1 MISIL
6 LAWANQKF
14 AVTPLEL
21 YIGPMLVCLYLS
33 KSKPNCSHF
42 AILNFNEVFSSFQ
55 AAVYE
60 EKSPNFVIYA
70 DLSMIYGDLS
80 KIYDDLCM

>member
-1 MISIL
+1 
-6 LAWANQKF
+6 
-14 AVTPLEL
+14 
-21 YIGPMLVCLYLS
+21 MLIRIEIQTKLPPFC
-33 KSKPNCSHF
+33 H
-42 AILNFNEVFSSFQ
+42 LNFNEVFSSFQ

>member
-1 MISIL
+1 MSLTSNYSIHMVSSASNYSIL
-6 LAWANQKF
+6 
-14 AVTPLEL
+14 
-21 YIGPMLVCLYLS
+21 LVCLYLS
-33 KSKPNCSHF
+33 KSKPNCRHF
-42 AILNFNEVFSSFQ
+42 AILNFNEGFSSFQ

-60 EKSPNFVIYA
+60 EKSPNLVIYA